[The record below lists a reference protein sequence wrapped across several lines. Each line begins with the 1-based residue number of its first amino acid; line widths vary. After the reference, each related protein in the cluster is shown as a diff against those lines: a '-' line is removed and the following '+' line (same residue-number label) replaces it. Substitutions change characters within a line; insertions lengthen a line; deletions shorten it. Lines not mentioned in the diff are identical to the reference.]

1 MDYVFFDL
9 DDTLYDQAQP
19 FAFAYRKVFGTRFD
33 TAGPGASPLDV
44 EALFSASRRHSEAVF
59 LASERGEM
67 SMEDMYVYRIQKAF
81 EDFGISVSADECLRM
96 QAIYAASQESA
107 IEVSPT
113 MARVLDWCRENSH
126 PGIISNGP
134 AEHQLKKIEA
144 LRLDRWVSPEE
155 TFISSIVG
163 VAKPDPAIFYLA
175 CERCGTSP
183 KRCLYVG
190 DSFKPD
196 VGGAAAAGMPVVW
209 FNRRHR
215 DEPDGQGDPV
225 PNWIVESEKELL
237 GLLPTLA

>member
-9 DDTLYDQAQP
+9 DDTLYDQVQP

-33 TAGPGASPLDV
+33 TAGPDASPLDV
-44 EALFSASRRHSEAVF
+44 EALFGASRRHSEEVF
-59 LASERGEM
+59 LASERGEI

-96 QAIYAASQESA
+96 QAIYADGQESA
-107 IEVSPT
+107 IEVSST
-113 MARVLDWCRENSH
+113 MARVLDWCCDNTR

-144 LRLDRWVSPEE
+144 LRLDRWISPEE

-163 VAKPDPAIFYLA
+163 VAKPDPAIFDLA
-175 CERCGTSP
+175 CEKCGTAP
-183 KRCLYVG
+183 ERCVYVG
-190 DSFKPD
+190 DSFKLD

-209 FNRRHR
+209 FNRRHH
-215 DEPDGQGDPV
+215 DVPDGPNDPA

-237 GLLPTLA
+237 ELLPTLA